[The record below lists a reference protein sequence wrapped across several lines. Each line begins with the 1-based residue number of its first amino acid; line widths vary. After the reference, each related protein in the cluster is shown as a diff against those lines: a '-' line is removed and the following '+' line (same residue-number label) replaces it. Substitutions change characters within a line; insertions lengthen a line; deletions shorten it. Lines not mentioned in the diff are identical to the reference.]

1 MKERKSIVR
10 TAVLFVCM
18 ATIAGA
24 LVFRMAQLQLARGAD
39 YAEASQR
46 KTLRSYS
53 ENASRGEITDRN
65 GVPLVSNSVG
75 FVLVFDYY
83 TWDKQNQ
90 NSVILELTDIMR
102 QAGLEYYDSLPL
114 TESAPFAYTYASAE
128 SGDGGRL
135 YKFIAQQKDWP
146 QEPDAAALFDLLCE
160 KYKVDEGLSVRQKRT
175 VIGVRYEMERRD
187 FSSYTPY
194 TFATGL
200 DIDTVSLVAERS
212 SELPG
217 VNIEVDDI
225 RQYETTYAA
234 HILGRIGALD
244 PEEYAELKDEGY
256 AMNDTIGKDGME
268 RALESYLRG
277 IDGVRSVETN
287 VDGVILSQFVSKE
300 PQPGDNCR
308 LTIDIELQ
316 MVAENALRDT
326 IENLKANAKELSGR
340 DAEGGAV
347 VVMDVH
353 TGEVLAMASY
363 PTYNPEDYS
372 KAMQD
377 EDRPLFN
384 RAIQGT
390 YPPGS
395 TFKMV
400 TAVAALEEGIVTPT
414 TRIRDLGRYMYY
426 APDYTPA
433 CWLYRK
439 TGGTH
444 GNINV
449 SDAIKYSCNYFFYDV
464 SRQLTI
470 ERLNKYAKQF
480 GLGQKTGIELA
491 GEYTGNLAGPE
502 SREASG
508 GARWELGE
516 TIQAGIGQ
524 SEQLFTPI
532 QLCSYIS
539 AIANGGTRYK
549 PHLLKERWNYSYTE
563 KVAVVEPEVVATVQ
577 MSEETRQAVFKG
589 MLGVT
594 TDDGTAS
601 SLFRNYPISVA
612 GKTGSAQTVT
622 GKRSDHGVF
631 VSFAPYDDPEIA
643 VCVVGE
649 YGGSGGNMAPVAIA
663 IYNQYFGF
671 NQQQDEPLQSDPGSP
686 AGGAARPVQS
696 SQPVQPSQPAQNGQ
710 PAAPVMNNPP
720 SQPEEPVEE
729 PAQPE
734 VPGETDVPD
743 ESAAPPEQ
751 ENANPPGQEGAEEF
765 DGF

>member
-1 MKERKSIVR
+1 MKERKPIVR

-18 ATIAGA
+18 AAIAGA
-24 LVFRMAQLQLARGAD
+24 LVFRMAQLQLVRGAD

-53 ENASRGEITDRN
+53 ENASRGEIADRN

-90 NSVILELTDIMR
+90 NSVILELTDIMQ
-102 QAGLEYYDSLPL
+102 QAGLEYYDSLPM
-114 TESAPFAYTYASAE
+114 TASAPFSYTYASAE

-135 YKFIAQQKDWP
+135 YKFIAEQEDWP
-146 QEPDAAALFDLLCE
+146 QNPDASALFDLLCE
-160 KYKVDEGLSVRQKRT
+160 RYKVDENLSVRQKRT

-212 SELPG
+212 RELPG
-217 VNIEVDDI
+217 VNVEVDDI

-244 PEEYAELKDEGY
+244 PEEYAELKSEGY

-277 IDGVRSVETN
+277 IDGARSVETN
-287 VDGVILSQFVSKE
+287 VDGVILSQFISKE

-326 IENLKANAKELSGR
+326 IEDLKANAKELNGR

-353 TGEVLAMASY
+353 TGEILAMASY
-363 PTYNPEDYS
+363 PTYKPEDYS
-372 KAMQD
+372 KVLQD

-400 TAVAALEEGIVTPT
+400 TAVAALEEGIVTPK

-439 TGGTH
+439 NGGTH

-449 SDAIKYSCNYFFYDV
+449 SEAIKYSCNYFFYEV

-470 ERLNKYAKQF
+470 ENLNKYAKQF

-502 SREASG
+502 SREAKG

-532 QLCSYIS
+532 QICSYIS
-539 AIANGGTRYK
+539 TIANGGTRYK

-563 KVAVVEPEVVATVQ
+563 KVGVVEPEVVATIQ
-577 MSEETRQAVFKG
+577 MSEETRQAIFKG

-601 SLFRNYPISVA
+601 SLFRNYPIAVA

-643 VCVVGE
+643 ICVVGE
-649 YGGSGGNMAPVAIA
+649 YGGTGGNMAPVAIA
-663 IYNQYFGF
+663 IYDQYFGF
-671 NQQQDEPLQSDPGSP
+671 NKTEEPSQGEPESPMGGGTAHPAQSN
-686 AGGAARPVQS
+686 
-696 SQPVQPSQPAQNGQ
+696 QPVQPSQPAQTRQ
-710 PAAPVMNNPP
+710 PEPPAVDETPDLPGEPAQAPG
-720 SQPEEPVEE
+720 QPEEPSAPEP

-734 VPGETDVPD
+734 EQDHTDPV
-743 ESAAPPEQ
+743 
-751 ENANPPGQEGAEEF
+751 GQEQPEEF